1 MVRIVF
7 FLILT
12 GLAVTAAITL
22 AGFPG
27 LVRVEWLGR
36 IVELPIGVGIAGLL
50 SVALLGA
57 VAFWIFRA
65 IWRTPKAVGEAL
77 GRRRTNKGY
86 QAVSAGMLAVAAGD
100 SGEAKRQARK
110 AEQLLAN
117 LPLARLLSAQAAQLD
132 GDEGAAKQYFEA
144 MLDDRQTEFLGVRGL
159 LTLAAKDGDRPTT
172 LRLSKR
178 AMALKPT
185 SPWAQIAG
193 FEATV
198 NSHLWQEA
206 QGTLA
211 RSISTGTISKE
222 DGAKLKAA
230 LLVERSRVALGDEKP
245 AEALALATQARKT
258 DPSSRTAALWLTQRQ
273 IEAGKM
279 RAARNTIEK
288 AWAVAPGAQLAALYT
303 GLGPEGEKP
312 NRLLERVQR
321 LARQNP
327 DHVESLLVLAQA
339 QMVAEKWEAAR
350 DNLMRVEAVEPTR
363 RVYRLLAD
371 LERQNGDP
379 ILVDGWLNKADRA
392 AEDRPEITF
401 EPATAPERV
410 WAAAPG
416 WRGRE
421 IGVSEEDAPSPGTD
435 VAIGYEGKVPKLP
448 PASAK
453 TQTQAAA
460 VAPPDQVTGDLSGQT
475 EPPATSSQPAQTT
488 VLPAAAKAAEPVAQP
503 ITLEPE
509 TPKPKTNGSAPNG
522 SAGKSE
528 TIIASPAPATDPAP
542 PPVVKTAEPVAK
554 AETVAKAE
562 SVRTEAAQSSDTANR
577 DWLSRPSR
585 SIGGKVAKTEPQ
597 ERSWL
602 TKPSRSI

>member
-12 GLAVTAAITL
+12 ALAVTAAVTL

-27 LVRVEWLGR
+27 LVRIEWLGR

-57 VAFWIFRA
+57 IAFWIFRA
-65 IWRTPKAVGEAL
+65 IWRTPKAVGQAL
-77 GRRRTNKGY
+77 GKRRANKGY

-100 SGEAKRQARK
+100 AGEAKRQARK

-172 LRLSKR
+172 LKLSKQ

-193 FEATV
+193 LEAAV
-198 NSHLWQEA
+198 NSHLWLDA

-211 RSISTGTISKE
+211 RATSTGTIGKA
-222 DGAKLKAA
+222 DGSKLKAA
-230 LLVERSRVALGDEKP
+230 LLVERSRVALGDDEP
-245 AEALALATQARKT
+245 AEALTLATQARKV
-258 DPSSRTAALWLTQRQ
+258 DPSSRTAALWLAQRQ
-273 IEAGKM
+273 IYAGKV

-288 AWAVAPGAQLAALYT
+288 AWTTVPGAQLAALYT
-303 GLGPEGEKP
+303 DLGPDGEKP
-312 NRLLERVQR
+312 ARLLDRVQR

-327 DHVESLLVLAQA
+327 DHVESLLALAQA
-339 QMVAEKWEAAR
+339 QIVAEKRDAAR
-350 DNLMRVEAVEPTR
+350 ENLMRVEAVEPTR

-371 LERQNGDP
+371 LERQGGDP

-421 IGVSEEDAPSPGTD
+421 LGVGEEDAPSPGTD
-435 VAIGYEGKVPKLP
+435 VAIGFEGKVPKLP
-448 PASAK
+448 PSGSAD
-453 TQTQAAA
+453 QTQAAA
-460 VAPPDQVTGDLSGQT
+460 VAPPEQVTGDLAGQT
-475 EPPATSSQPAQTT
+475 EPVGQTAKT
-488 VLPAAAKAAEPVAQP
+488 TILPPAAKAAEPAAQP

-509 TPKPKTNGSAPNG
+509 APKPRANGSATNG
-522 SAGKSE
+522 SAGKAE
-528 TIIASPAPATDPAP
+528 AIVAREPADPKPAPAPEPSPAPVIDAP
-542 PPVVKTAEPVAK
+542 EPVS
-554 AETVAKAE
+554 ETAARQQSDAGQPPD
-562 SVRTEAAQSSDTANR
+562 SVNR

-585 SIGGKVAKTEPQ
+585 SIGGGATKAEPT

>member
-12 GLAVTAAITL
+12 GLAVTAAVTL

-57 VAFWIFRA
+57 IAFWLFRA

-100 SGEAKRQARK
+100 AGEAKRQARK

-117 LPLARLLSAQAAQLD
+117 LPLARLLSAQAAQLG

-159 LTLAAKDGDRPTT
+159 LTLAAKEGDRPNT

-193 FEATV
+193 LEAAV
-198 NSHLWQEA
+198 NSHLWLEA

-211 RSISTGTISKE
+211 RATSTGTIGKE
-222 DGAKLKAA
+222 DAAKLRAA
-230 LLVERSRVALGDEKP
+230 LLVERSRVALGDGEP
-245 AEALALATQARKT
+245 AEALSLATQARKL
-258 DPSSRTAALWLTQRQ
+258 DPSSRPAALWLAKRQ
-273 IEAGKM
+273 IEAGKA

-288 AWAVAPGAQLAALYT
+288 AWATVPGAQLAALHAE
-303 GLGPEGEKP
+303 LGPEGEKP
-312 NRLLERVQR
+312 NRFLSRVQR
-321 LARQNP
+321 LAGQNP
-327 DHVESLLVLAQA
+327 DHVESLLALAQA

-350 DNLMRVEAVEPTR
+350 ENLLRVEAVEPTR

-371 LERQNGDP
+371 LERQAGDP

-392 AEDRPEITF
+392 ADDRPETTF
-401 EPATAPERV
+401 EPSTAPARV

-416 WRGRE
+416 WRGQE
-421 IGVSEEDAPSPGTD
+421 VGVSEEDAPSPGTD

-448 PASAK
+448 PAA
-453 TQTQAAA
+453 QAAATAVA
-460 VAPPDQVTGDLSGQT
+460 VAPPETVTGDLSGQT
-475 EPPATSSQPAQTT
+475 EPASQPAETT
-488 VLPAAAKAAEPVAQP
+488 ILPPAAKMAEPAAQP
-503 ITLEPE
+503 ITLEPDA
-509 TPKPKTNGSAPNG
+509 PKPKTNGAAANG
-522 SAGKSE
+522 SAGKAE
-528 TIIASPAPATDPAP
+528 TILANVPDPSVTADPEPAAEPEPA
-542 PPVVKTAEPVAK
+542 PVAK
-554 AETVAKAE
+554 TEQPVAEPETAQ
-562 SVRTEAAQSSDTANR
+562 TEAAQPSGTTNR

-585 SIGGKVAKTEPQ
+585 SIGGSIGKTEPQ